1 MMNNQIPN
9 NIIRQLLIL
18 LIIIMLGVVLFLHL
32 KFVLK
37 AFLGAYT
44 LFVIMR
50 KSMFRLVGTY
60 KWNKNLAASTLMLI
74 SFLLILFPILLLINM
89 MSSRISFA
97 IEHSGEVLNSIK
109 SLIHTYEK
117 RFDIVILSD
126 GNIEKM
132 GASVGELLPG
142 ILGATVNS
150 VLSILVMYFILYFML
165 VDGKKM
171 EASFFESVPLK
182 DENLILLR
190 KDLNMLVYSNALGI
204 PLIALLQGIVALI
217 GYFIIGVK
225 EPVFWFVIT
234 CIGGMLPVIGAALG
248 YIPLTLL
255 FFQQGDSG
263 KGIIMLLY
271 GFLVIG
277 MVDNLFRLLLQKKWG
292 DVHPTI
298 TIFGVLA
305 GVSIFGFIGL
315 IFGPIL
321 ISLFILLIRIYI
333 NEFSTAKNGGSGIK
347 KDESVIK

>member
-1 MMNNQIPN
+1 MSAHIPN
-9 NIIRQLLIL
+9 NVIRQLMI
-18 LIIIMLGVVLFLHL
+18 LIIIILLGGLLFHHL
-32 KFVLK
+32 RFVLP

-60 KWNKNLAASTLMLI
+60 KWNKNVAAATLMLT
-74 SFLLILFPILLLINM
+74 SFTLILFPVLLLINM
-89 MSSRISFA
+89 MSSKISFA
-97 IEHSGEVLNSIK
+97 IEHSGEVLNSLK
-109 SLIHTYEK
+109 SLINTYEK
-117 RFDIVILSD
+117 RFGIVILSD
-126 GNIEKM
+126 ANIEKM
-132 GASVGELLPG
+132 GASVGEMLPG
-142 ILGATVNS
+142 ILGATFNS
-150 VLSILVMYFILYFML
+150 LISIIVMYFILYFML

-171 EASFFESVPLK
+171 EAAFFESVPLK
-182 DENLILLR
+182 DENLIMLR
-190 KDLNMLVYSNALGI
+190 KDLNLLVYSNALGI

-217 GYFIIGVK
+217 GYIIIGVK

-248 YIPLTLL
+248 YIPLALL

-263 KGIIMLLY
+263 KGVIMLVY

-277 MVDNLFRLLLQKKWG
+277 MVDNLFRLMLQKKWG

-305 GVSIFGFIGL
+305 GVSLFGFIGL

-321 ISLFILLIRIYI
+321 ISLFLLMIKIYI
-333 NEFSTAKNGGSGIK
+333 NEFGSSRNYDSTVK
-347 KDESVIK
+347 